1 MPEQSLTCSD
11 CQKTFAFTDQEQAFF
26 QERGFAP
33 PKRCPECRKARRARQ
48 GREGGGGGGGG
59 GGGFRPGGKPRGH
72 GPPRGGGGGFSRE
85 DRGGGWHSPR
95 PARPSTDKFRIV
107 CDGCGQ
113 EASVPFEPAAG
124 RPVYCQACYR
134 DRKGR

>member
-1 MPEQSLTCSD
+1 MPDQPLTCSD

-48 GREGGGGGGGG
+48 QKEGGGGR
-59 GGGFRPGGKPRGH
+59 GGFRPAARGR
-72 GPPRGGGGGFSRE
+72 GPSPGRGGGEAPSRGE
-85 DRGGGWHSPR
+85 GGGGWHAARAPR
-95 PARPSTDKFRIV
+95 PHGEKHRIV

-113 EASVPFEPAAG
+113 ESTVPFEPAAG